1 MNILELAERKLNLE
15 AELKGLIENGEAEK
29 RELNETENNRM
40 AEIRAEIDGITK
52 QIEDNEA
59 ENRRLQEIEQKNNKE
74 TKKENKME
82 VRLFDLIKG
91 VAEGNVPEEMRS
103 MVNGNKITYRDNEIV
118 AGVAAQGGYNV
129 PEEKKDLFMAI
140 RNASVLSKIG
150 ATWFSNAVGD
160 ISIPKYAGS
169 TCGWKGEIDAADN
182 GAGAFSEVVLTPKRL
197 TAYLDISKTFLAQD
211 ANSAESLLI
220 ADLAKAVSEKLD
232 QTIFGAQSGTTTRP
246 AGLFDASV
254 TTAVTGTSLSSV
266 DYDDILGLESAV
278 EEHNGTDFIFIA
290 NPKVKYALKGV
301 DMAQGYGHMVYAGGE
316 IDGYKTVVSN
326 SVNNKSIVCMDPKDL
341 AVATWD
347 GIEITV
353 DTVSRAI
360 YNEVRIVVNYLVDA
374 KLRGDRIATAI
385 FS

>member
-1 MNILELAERKLNLE
+1 MNILELQEKRLNLQN
-15 AELKGLIENGEAEK
+15 ELTNIVNESETRALEDNENS
-29 RELNETENNRM
+29 RL
-40 AEIRAEIDGITK
+40 AEIRTEIDGIDK
-52 QIEDNEA
+52 QIEEIEA
-59 ENRRLQEIEQKNNKE
+59 ENRKLQQEQKNNKE
-74 TKKENKME
+74 NKTNNKME
-82 VRLFDLIKG
+82 IRLFDVIKG
-91 VAEGNVPEEMRS
+91 VAEGNVTDEMRS
-103 MVNGNKITYRDNEIV
+103 MVNGNKITYRANEIV
-118 AGVAAQGGYNV
+118 AGVDAQGGYNV

-140 RNASVLSKIG
+140 RNASVLNKIG

-211 ANSAESLLI
+211 ANSAEALLI
-220 ADLAKAVSEKLD
+220 NDLAKAVSEKLD
-232 QTIFGAQSGTTTRP
+232 QTIFGAESGTTTRP
-246 AGLFDASV
+246 AGLFNV
-254 TTAVTGTSLSSV
+254 ITAVTGTSLTSV

-301 DMAQGYGHMVYAGGE
+301 DMAEGYGHMVYAGGE

-326 SVNNKSIVCMDPKDL
+326 SVNNKSILCMDPKDL

-347 GIEITV
+347 GIDITV

-360 YNEVRIVVNYLVDA
+360 NNEVRIVVNFLVDA
-374 KLRGDRIATAI
+374 KLRGDRISGAI
-385 FS
+385 FD

>member
-1 MNILELAERKLNLE
+1 MNILELQEKRLNLQN
-15 AELKGLIENGEAEK
+15 ELTNIV
-29 RELNETENNRM
+29 NESETRALEDNENNRL
-40 AEIRAEIDGITK
+40 AEIRTEIDGIDK
-52 QIEDNEA
+52 QIEEIEA
-59 ENRRLQEIEQKNNKE
+59 ENRKLQQEQKNNKE
-74 TKKENKME
+74 NKTDNKME
-82 VRLFDLIKG
+82 FRLFNAIKG
-91 VAEGNVPEEMRS
+91 VAEGNVPEELRS
-103 MVNGNKITYRDNEIV
+103 MVNGNKITYRANEIV
-118 AGVAAQGGYNV
+118 AGVDAQGGYNV

-140 RNASVLSKIG
+140 RNASVLNKIG

-211 ANSAESLLI
+211 ANSAEALLI
-220 ADLAKAVSEKLD
+220 NDLAKAVSEKLD

-246 AGLFDASV
+246 AGLFNV
-254 TTAVTGTSLSSV
+254 ITAVTGTSLTSV
-266 DYDDILGLESAV
+266 DYDDVLGLESAV
-278 EEHNGTDFIFIA
+278 EEKNGTDFIFIA

-301 DMAQGYGHMVYAGGE
+301 DMAEGYGHMVYAGGE

-326 SVNNKSIVCMDPKDL
+326 SVNNKSILCMDPKDL

-347 GIEITV
+347 GIDITV

-360 YNEVRIVVNYLVDA
+360 NNEVRIVVNFLVDA
-374 KLRGDRIATAI
+374 KLRGDRISGAI

>member
-1 MNILELAERKLNLE
+1 MNILELQEKRLNLQN
-15 AELKGLIENGEAEK
+15 ELTNIVNESETRALEDNENS
-29 RELNETENNRM
+29 RLT
-40 AEIRAEIDGITK
+40 EIRTEIDGIDE
-52 QIEDNEA
+52 QIEEIEA
-59 ENRRLQEIEQKNNKE
+59 ENRKLQQEQKNNKE
-74 TKKENKME
+74 NKTDNKME
-82 VRLFDLIKG
+82 FRLFNAIKG
-91 VAEGNVPEEMRS
+91 VAEGNVPEELRS
-103 MVNGNKITYRDNEIV
+103 MVNGNKITYRANEIV
-118 AGVAAQGGYNV
+118 AGVDSQGGYNV

-140 RNASVLSKIG
+140 RNASVLDKIG

-169 TCGWKGEIDAADN
+169 TCGWKGEIDTADN

-211 ANSAESLLI
+211 ANSAEALLI
-220 ADLAKAVSEKLD
+220 NDLAKAVSEKLD

-246 AGLFDASV
+246 AGLFDV
-254 TTAVTGTSLSSV
+254 ITAVTGTSLTSV

-278 EEHNGTDFIFIA
+278 EEKNGTDFIFIA

-301 DMAQGYGHMVYAGGE
+301 DMAEGYGHMVYAGGE

-326 SVNNKSIVCMDPKDL
+326 SVNNKSILCMDPKDL

-347 GIEITV
+347 GIDITV

-360 YNEVRIVVNYLVDA
+360 NNEVRIVVNFLVDA
-374 KLRGDRIATAI
+374 KLRGDRISGAI